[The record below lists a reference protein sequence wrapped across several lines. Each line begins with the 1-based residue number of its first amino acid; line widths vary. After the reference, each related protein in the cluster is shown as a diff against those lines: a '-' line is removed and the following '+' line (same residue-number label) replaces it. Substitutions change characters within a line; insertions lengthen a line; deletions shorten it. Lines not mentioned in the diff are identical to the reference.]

1 MANAA
6 YNKGKFQL
14 TEYKWAS
21 ETPDIGVILVTS
33 AYTFDVDHNTV
44 SQITNE
50 ISGTG
55 YVRKL
60 INSTART
67 VNEDDTSN
75 AAQLRVTDGTVVW
88 TGLNSGT
95 GLRVVTFIVSGTIGQ
110 DATNPLLGYY
120 DTGTNIPI
128 NSNGGDVT
136 LNFASTAGAIKLA

>member
-6 YNKGKFQL
+6 FNKGKFQL
-14 TEYKWAS
+14 TQYKWAS

-33 AYTFDVDHNTV
+33 AYTFNVDHNTV
-44 SQITNE
+44 SQLTNE
-50 ISGTG
+50 VSGTG
-55 YVRKL
+55 YARKL
-60 INSTART
+60 IDSTART

-75 AAQLRVTDGTVVW
+75 AAQLRVADGTVIW
-88 TGLNSGT
+88 TSLDTGT

-128 NSNGGDVT
+128 NTNGGNVT
-136 LNFASTAGAIKLA
+136 LNFHATAGAIKLA